1 MKNYQAISRLTFVVV
16 VVVVQIE
23 KPRREKGRGE
33 NREIGFGGKSVTTQ
47 AKMER

>member
-1 MKNYQAISRLTFVVV
+1 MKNYQAISRLTFV